1 MNNLELLG
9 AVLRQPPIAFR
20 ADYAHI
26 SGCSKAGLM
35 LSQLVYW
42 SDKGTKFKDGW
53 FEKDQKELYA
63 ETGLTFKE
71 QQTCRHRL
79 AEMGVIEFGRY
90 GDRGKLCYR
99 VVLRA
104 LVDLLEAYHS
114 DRPNVESDPNYGMR
128 EVVHV
133 PKVESE
139 NAKGIVKNRRKANL
153 SLHRLQTETTDKEKP
168 AHAGRSVS
176 KGNLLD
182 RDIST
187 QGSEVVKPNPE
198 PSAAAIR
205 AQYQTDT
212 KQKLETAAGHR
223 SKIQAAVEAGQQ
235 ASAER
240 RQQDATYAAFCEI
253 KEVAARDPK
262 IWRRWEKVMAKP
274 FDSKVR
280 GQIDGLLAYGFEIG
294 AYTEWFMG
302 KWMTDHW
309 LSDKAFSW
317 GIFCSFAD
325 GYDRQQTRAKSMSE
339 PAASGQ
345 SNTQSLVDA
354 LRARGVRVVAGTSG

>member
-1 MNNLELLG
+1 MTDLQLLG

-42 SDKGTKFKDGW
+42 SDKSTKFKDGW
-53 FEKDQKELYA
+53 FEKDQKELYI

-79 AEMGVIEFGRY
+79 ADMGVIEFGRY

-99 VVLRA
+99 VVLQT
-104 LVDLLEAYHS
+104 LVSLLEAYYS
-114 DRPNVESDPNYGMR
+114 DKHNVESDPEYGMR
-128 EVVHV
+128 EIVHL
-133 PKVESE
+133 PKGETECASE
-139 NAKGIVKNRRKANL
+139 HKKKPRKAIL

-168 AHAGRSVS
+168 AHAGHSVS
-176 KGNLLD
+176 KGNLLN

-187 QGSEVVKPNPE
+187 QDSEVVKPNPE
-198 PSAAAIR
+198 PSVADIR
-205 AQYQTDT
+205 ARYQTDT
-212 KQKLETAAGHR
+212 KQRQEAAAGHR
-223 SKIQAAVEAGQQ
+223 VKIQAAVEAGKRSSE
-235 ASAER
+235 AR

-253 KEVAARDPK
+253 VEVARRDPK
-262 IWRRWEKVMAKP
+262 VWRRWEKVMSKP

-280 GQIDGLLAYGFEIG
+280 GQIETLIGYGFSIG

-325 GYDRQQTRAKSMSE
+325 AYDRQQERAKAVTKGPSSGTTESM
-339 PAASGQ
+339 
-345 SNTQSLVDA
+345 VDS
-354 LRARGVRVVAGTSG
+354 LRARGVRVVGAAS

>member
-1 MNNLELLG
+1 MTDKDLL
-9 AVLRQPPIAFR
+9 ASVLQSPPVAYR

-26 SGCSKAGLM
+26 AGSVNAGVM

-42 SDKGTKFKDGW
+42 SDKSTKYKGGW
-53 FEKDQKELYA
+53 FEKNQQELYE
-63 ETGLTFKE
+63 ETGLSLKE

-79 AEMGVIEFGRY
+79 SELGVIEFGRY

-99 VVLRA
+99 VVIPA
-104 LVDLLEAYHS
+104 LIELLGAFHS
-114 DRPNVESDPNYGMR
+114 DRQIVESDPEYGMK
-128 EVVHV
+128 EINHV
-133 PKVESE
+133 PKGESTQ
-139 NAKGIVKNRRKANL
+139 AKRHVKNVQKANL
-153 SLHRLQTETTDKEKP
+153 SLHRLQTETTDRKKP
-168 AHAGRSVS
+168 ANAGRSVS

-182 RDIST
+182 RDISI

-212 KQKLETAAGHR
+212 KQKIQAAVGHR

-302 KWMTDHW
+302 KWMTDRW

-339 PAASGQ
+339 PVANGQ
-345 SNTQSLVDA
+345 SNTQSLVDT
-354 LRARGVRVVAGTSG
+354 LRARGVRVVAGASG